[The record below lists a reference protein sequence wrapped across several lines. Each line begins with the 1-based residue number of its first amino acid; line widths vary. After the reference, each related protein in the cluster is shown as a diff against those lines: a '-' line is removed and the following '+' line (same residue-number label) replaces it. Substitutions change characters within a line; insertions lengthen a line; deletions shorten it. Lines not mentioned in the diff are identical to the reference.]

1 MLCAVP
7 CLLLFGLVAI
17 VRQTRI
23 PCIFFVKYKLCAIW
37 FTFFSPLLFFCL
49 WDYFLYIL
57 WRHSVQIAHNRLCY
71 IKDWLGL
78 LYVYKNVP
86 VTFQGRC
93 KLLAHVKQFCKYKII
108 NHHPIKW
115 TIKKKWRKMTTA
127 EKNLICLMDAG
138 FSNRELCAIFQV
150 GKVGSIYVKY
160 YRIKLK

>member
-1 MLCAVP
+1 MCSMIYILS
-7 CLLLFGLVAI
+7 CLIILLFLGI
-17 VRQTRI
+17 I
-23 PCIFFVKYKLCAIW
+23 
-37 FTFFSPLLFFCL
+37 
-49 WDYFLYIL
+49 FLYIL
-57 WRHSVQIAHNRLCY
+57 WRHFAQIAYNRLCY
-71 IKDWLGL
+71 IKDWLDL

>member
-1 MLCAVP
+1 MIYILS
-7 CLLLFGLVAI
+7 CLIILLFLGI
-17 VRQTRI
+17 I
-23 PCIFFVKYKLCAIW
+23 
-37 FTFFSPLLFFCL
+37 
-49 WDYFLYIL
+49 FLYIL

-78 LYVYKNVP
+78 LYVYKNDP
-86 VTFQGRC
+86 VTFQERC
-93 KLLAHVKQFCKYKII
+93 KLLAHVKQLCKYKII

-115 TIKKKWRKMTTA
+115 TIKKKWQKMTSS

>member
-1 MLCAVP
+1 MCSMIYILS
-7 CLLLFGLVAI
+7 CLIILLFLGSI
-17 VRQTRI
+17 
-23 PCIFFVKYKLCAIW
+23 
-37 FTFFSPLLFFCL
+37 
-49 WDYFLYIL
+49 FLYIL
-57 WRHSVQIAHNRLCY
+57 WRHFAQIAYNRLCY
-71 IKDWLGL
+71 IKDWLDL

>member
-1 MLCAVP
+1 MCSMIYILS
-7 CLLLFGLVAI
+7 CLIILLFLGSI
-17 VRQTRI
+17 
-23 PCIFFVKYKLCAIW
+23 
-37 FTFFSPLLFFCL
+37 
-49 WDYFLYIL
+49 FLYIL
-57 WRHSVQIAHNRLCY
+57 SRHFAQIAYNRLCY
-71 IKDWLGL
+71 IKDWLDL